1 MPHNATRHFPHSD
14 HHRHRFLP
22 SRPRPPPH
30 SHFVFRLT
38 AAHTPTRRKVAPSA
52 LSRAIRP
59 TSQVATL
66 PSLANMALHFLLGSA
81 TGGKADASKALRTA
95 LENGESA
102 IADARGVAATA
113 AELAPAVAQAMR
125 SGAQI
130 VPCTVLGGSDG
141 RGGRFALASAAAAW
155 GLGGRRPG
163 GIVVV
168 CARPVRVPF
177 TAEPTPA
184 LVMESAEAVRAA
196 AAKAASEHRD
206 AFFGCHA
213 G

>member
-1 MPHNATRHFPHSD
+1 MLAAIVISFPVSSPAPTPFD
-14 HHRHRFLP
+14 VIFT
-22 SRPRPPPH
+22 SRCCPPTPRLSTPP
-30 SHFVFRLT
+30 
-38 AAHTPTRRKVAPSA
+38 KVAPSA

-59 TSQVATL
+59 TSAVVPL
-66 PSLANMALHFLLGSA
+66 PSLASVALHFLLGSA
-81 TGGKADASKALRTA
+81 TGGKADASQALRTA
-95 LENGESA
+95 LETGESA

-130 VPCTVLGGSDG
+130 VPCVVLGGTGG

-155 GLGGRRPG
+155 GLTGRRPG

-184 LVMESAEAVRAA
+184 LVMESAEAVRVA
-196 AAKAASEHRD
+196 AAKAGSEHRD
-206 AFFGCHA
+206 AFFGCHGA
-213 G
+213 